1 MTSDMD
7 TNQESSSK
15 PPLGWFTLLWAI
27 MWLAYGLAMII
38 WPNAYAYPSEY
49 ACADPDEL
57 IDCFLA
63 TSWGSPAGIMISL
76 TIGLLTGLSAL
87 RKHKND

>member
-1 MTSDMD
+1 MTNDMD
-7 TNQESSSK
+7 TNEENNSK
-15 PPLGWFTLLWAI
+15 HLSCFSLVWPI

-38 WPNAYAYPSEY
+38 WPDAYYYPSEY

-63 TSWGSPAGIMISL
+63 TSWGTPAAIAISL
-76 TIGLLTGLSAL
+76 TIGLLTGLSAI
-87 RKHKND
+87 RKRRNK